1 MRVIEIRGESGGSS
15 LKVTERPEP
24 VPGPNQVVLK
34 MKAFSINYRDLLV
47 VNGVGRWK
55 PPLGRVP
62 LSDGVG
68 IVTAV
73 GNCVSRVKVGDR
85 VAPIFYPKWL
95 EGTATAEKMTGA
107 LGGGGADGVAAE
119 YTLFEESSIVH
130 VPAHLTDEEAA
141 TLPCAGVTAWS
152 ALLTFGDIRPGHS
165 VVVLGTGG
173 VSLFVLQFAKLCGA
187 RVIATSSSNQKL
199 ARAKELGASDLINY
213 RVTPEWSRAVVELTN
228 GAGADYVVD
237 TVGNLKQSIAAVRL
251 GGMVALVGFLTGMT
265 SEVDLVTLMGK
276 CARVEAVDVGSRAMF
291 ETMNEAIEFHAMRP
305 VVDRVFDFSEL
316 PQALNYLR
324 QGQHFGKVCLRT

>member
-1 MRVIEIRGESGGSS
+1 
-15 LKVTERPEP
+15 
-24 VPGPNQVVLK
+24 
-34 MKAFSINYRDLLV
+34 MKAFSLNYRDLLV
-47 VNGVGRWK
+47 VDGVGRWK

-73 GNCVSRVKVGDR
+73 GNHVSRVKVGDR

-95 EGTATAEKMTGA
+95 EGGATAEKMTGA
-107 LGGGGADGVAAE
+107 LGGAGEDGVLAE
-119 YTLFEESSIVH
+119 YTLFEESSLVH
-130 VPAHLTDEEAA
+130 IPGHLTDEEAA

-152 ALLTFGDIRPGHS
+152 ALLTFENIRPGDS

-173 VSLFVLQFAKLCGA
+173 VAIFALQYAKVCGA

-199 ARAKELGASDLINY
+199 ARAKEFGASDLINY
-213 RVTPEWSRAVVELTN
+213 KVTPEWPRAVVELTH
-228 GAGADYVVD
+228 GVGADYIVD

-251 GGMVALVGFLTGMT
+251 GGAVALVGLLIGMT
-265 SEVDLVTLMGK
+265 SEVDLVTFMGK

-291 ETMNEAIEFHAMRP
+291 ETMNKAIEFRAMRP
-305 VVDRVFDFSEL
+305 VIDRVFDFSEL
-316 PQALNYLR
+316 PEALNYLR